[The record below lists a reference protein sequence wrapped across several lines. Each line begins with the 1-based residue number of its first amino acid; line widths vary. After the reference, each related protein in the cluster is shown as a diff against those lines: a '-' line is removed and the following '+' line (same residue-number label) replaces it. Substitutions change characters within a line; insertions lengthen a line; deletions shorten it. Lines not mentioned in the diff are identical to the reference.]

1 MSLQKQL
8 LFSLF
13 FGLLWQPAWGV
24 EEKTTPISAE
34 TPSPSVEFQTPAD
47 DLGETEEGVKESV
60 GETPIQEGE
69 SPLKAEAKPDEE
81 GMSVTLKID
90 ADAVKQLQET
100 KAKPQT
106 MLLLEEEH
114 MDVGYLY
121 QKFQH
126 WRNSVHT
133 FFSQHWKNLLTLPI
147 GILLTSIVVLTSH
160 WLVRR
165 VLLDWLLAKNKAD
178 FIEPIYWAI
187 GAPIRGMLWTTGV
200 FFSAMPLLYGVPW
213 LQRLFLAIIAAH
225 VFWAIFRLIEVI
237 EAAFLRYVERKNL
250 PIDLLITTFLR
261 KVSRILLVFV
271 ALFFIGQTILGL
283 NITALLAAAGIAGL
297 AFAFAV
303 KDILANFLSS
313 FLLIFDRSFQIGDRI
328 RTTDIDG
335 VIEKVD
341 LRSTRIRSLEGN
353 VFSIPNGM
361 LSNNIIENVSWRP
374 KIKYMF
380 DLTLS
385 YSTTP
390 QKMREATDILHRLTS
405 NPGRFEQG
413 EKKPQIF
420 FTEFKDWAL
429 NINIILWFNTT
440 DWGISQIWRHDLNL
454 EILEAFNQ
462 AGLEFAFPTST
473 VYMESA
479 TPEKMGNSTK

>member
-1 MSLQKQL
+1 MMLRKL
-8 LFSLF
+8 FFFSLIF
-13 FGLLWQPAWGV
+13 CLLWQPVWGV
-24 EEKTTPISAE
+24 EGGDVPVSEETQTLREDLAE
-34 TPSPSVEFQTPAD
+34 TPV
-47 DLGETEEGVKESV
+47 
-60 GETPIQEGE
+60 QEGE
-69 SPLKAEAKPDEE
+69 KPIEAEAMPDEE

-100 KAKPQT
+100 KAKSEPI
-106 MLLLEEEH
+106 LILEDEN

-121 QKFQH
+121 QKFH
-126 WRNSVHT
+126 GWWLSVQG
-133 FFSQHWKNLLTLPI
+133 FFAEHWKNLLTLPV
-147 GILLTSIVVLTSH
+147 GILLTSLVVLLSH

-165 VLLDWLLAKNKAD
+165 FLLDWLFATNKTD
-178 FIEPIYWAI
+178 TIEHVYWAI
-187 GAPIRGMLWTTGV
+187 GPPIRGMLWTTGI
-200 FFSAMPLLYGVPW
+200 FFSAMPLLNGVPW
-213 LQRLFLAIIAAH
+213 LQRLFLAIIVSN
-225 VFWAIFRLIEVI
+225 VFWAIFRLIAVMETF
-237 EAAFLRYVERKNL
+237 FLRYVERKNL

-261 KVSRILLVFV
+261 KISRILLVLV

-328 RTTDIDG
+328 RTSNIDG

-374 KIKYMF
+374 KIKYTF

-385 YSTTP
+385 YNTTP
-390 QKMREATDILHRLTS
+390 QKMREATEILHRLTS

-429 NINIILWFNTT
+429 NINVILWFNTT

-479 TPEKMGNSTK
+479 EPEKIDNY

>member
-1 MSLQKQL
+1 MFWRKLFF
-8 LFSLF
+8 FSLIF
-13 FGLLWQPAWGV
+13 CFLWQPVWGV
-24 EEKTTPISAE
+24 EGEDAAVSEESKTLAEDLAE
-34 TPSPSVEFQTPAD
+34 TPV
-47 DLGETEEGVKESV
+47 
-60 GETPIQEGE
+60 QEGE
-69 SPLKAEAKPDEE
+69 KPIEAEATPDEE

-100 KAKPQT
+100 KAKPEPI
-106 MLLLEEEH
+106 LILEDEN

-121 QKFQH
+121 QKFQGWWLSVQGFFAEH
-126 WRNSVHT
+126 WR
-133 FFSQHWKNLLTLPI
+133 NLLTLPV
-147 GILLTSIVVLTSH
+147 GILLTSLVVLLSH
-160 WLVRR
+160 WFVRR
-165 VLLDWLLAKNKAD
+165 FLLDWLFATNKTD
-178 FIEPIYWAI
+178 TIEHVYWAI
-187 GAPIRGMLWTTGV
+187 GPPIRGMLWTTGI
-200 FFSAMPLLYGVPW
+200 FFSAMPLLNGAPW
-213 LQRLFLAIIAAH
+213 LQRLFLAIIVSN
-225 VFWAIFRLIEVI
+225 VFWAIFRLIAVMETL
-237 EAAFLRYVERKNL
+237 FLRYVERKNL

-261 KVSRILLVFV
+261 KISRILLVLV

-328 RTTDIDG
+328 RTSNIDG

-374 KIKYMF
+374 KIKYTF

-390 QKMREATDILHRLTS
+390 QKMREATEILHRLTS

-479 TPEKMGNSTK
+479 EPENLGNPIQ